1 MKTYIY
7 FHICCLNNWKEIVDK
22 IIFKIKDSGLYD
34 IVDEIRCGIL
44 GNYEKYESLKND
56 PKIKII
62 GNSPDIKLY
71 ECFTLNM
78 LYNDALRSNE
88 EFNVLYLHSKGLNHN
103 KTNPNVEDWV
113 EYLCYFNIYKYAI
126 NIKKLSDFDTVSVN
140 LNYDK
145 TIHYSGNFWWSK
157 SSYIKKLK
165 ICTYECYNSPEYWIT
180 SCPEIGN
187 YLCLWKSNV
196 EHYTEP
202 YKPDKYILN

>member
-34 IVDEIRCGIL
+34 KVDEIRCGIL
-44 GNYEKYESLKND
+44 GNYEKYELLKND

-71 ECFTLNM
+71 ECFTINM
-78 LYNDALRSNE
+78 LYNDALRSTE
-88 EFNVLYLHSKGLNHN
+88 EFNVLYIHSKGLNHN

-126 NIKKLSDFDTVSVN
+126 NLNKLLEFDTVGVD

-145 TIHYSGNFWWSK
+145 VIHYSGNFWWSK

-165 ICTYECYNSPEYWIT
+165 ECTYDCYNSPEF
-180 SCPEIGN
+180 
-187 YLCLWKSNV
+187 
-196 EHYTEP
+196 
-202 YKPDKYILN
+202 